1 MNIDMEK
8 FTKVVIMFIV
18 GVLLLLVNA
27 WFFELLWNSNM
38 PEIFGLKEITL
49 GNAVGFLVMVGLV
62 RNAATAS
69 LSLERK

>member
-8 FTKVVIMFIV
+8 FTKFAILFTMGI
-18 GVLLLLVNA
+18 LLLLVNA
-27 WFFELLWNSNM
+27 WFFELLWNANM
-38 PEIFGLKEITL
+38 PGLFGLKEITL